1 VRLEAVSNS
10 GPFIH
15 LWQIGQL
22 QLLAMFNRLL
32 TTEQVIAEITASGR
46 LREED
51 LAVLSNL
58 QICSVTQDEIEDT
71 RKQLFGF
78 ELHAGE
84 LSALRLAQKEEVELF
99 LTDDLEARR
108 AAKSLGLEPH
118 GSVGILVLAY
128 RKGILSLSQTEEA
141 LFALLHKSSLFLTPA
156 IVEQAIQLIK
166 AAIGE

>member
-1 VRLEAVSNS
+1 MRLEAVSDS

-108 AAKSLGLEPH
+108 AAKFRLRAPWQCWDFGLGLSQRH
-118 GSVGILVLAY
+118 IVVLSK
-128 RKGILSLSQTEEA
+128 RM
-141 LFALLHKSSLFLTPA
+141 HFLPCYTKVA
-156 IVEQAIQLIK
+156 CS
-166 AAIGE
+166 

>member
-1 VRLEAVSNS
+1 MNLETVSDS

-22 QLLAMFNRLL
+22 QLLTMFHRLL
-32 TTEQVIAEITASGR
+32 TTEQVVAEIIAPER
-46 LREED
+46 LKEED
-51 LAVLSNL
+51 LATLPNL
-58 QICSVTQDEIEDT
+58 QICSVAQEEIESI
-71 RKQLFGF
+71 RRQLAGF
-78 ELHAGE
+78 ELHTGE
-84 LSALRLAQKEEVELF
+84 LSALRLAQKEKVELF

-128 RKGILSLSQTEEA
+128 RKGILSLSQAEEA

-166 AAIGE
+166 AAIGK